1 MVSPSAL
8 SDFLPGLPTGGTH
21 LESPGPGQGWSWGAH
36 EVSRGRHLR
45 VVWLSG
51 LRAQSPL
58 TSPSPSLGGVC
69 DEGVQWPATRT
80 EGTGG
85 LRGVQHGGRRGL
97 SGCPPAVALPVLG
110 PRGSLT
116 WKGCPSLDVPGA
128 GHVFAL
134 RSAGGASV
142 SYAGWESSCSPSG
155 DTGGGRQARA
165 PADTP
170 RLCGLRAGRRPAS
183 SRPPGAER
191 TLVRSPPRSSPRAPA
206 PAASA
211 VLCH

>member
-21 LESPGPGQGWSWGAH
+21 LESPGLGQGWSWGAH

-58 TSPSPSLGGVC
+58 ASSSPSLGGVC
-69 DEGVQWPATRT
+69 DEGVQSRLLRWPATGT

-85 LRGVQHGGRRGL
+85 LSGR
-97 SGCPPAVALPVLG
+97 PPTIALPVPG

-116 WKGCPSLDVPGA
+116 WKGCPSLDVPGV

-142 SYAGWESSCSPSG
+142 SCAGWESSCSPSG
-155 DTGGGRQARA
+155 DTGGGRQVRA

-191 TLVRSPPRSSPRAPA
+191 ALVRSPPHSSPRAPA